1 MCRELSLHEILSI
14 QSATY
19 SKPSEM
25 PIMKAMETIFAK
37 HTRSLRAFG
46 VVLVFFTLATAVVP
60 SHAPAAYPFTNTEA
74 SPDTLDLSRIYGR
87 IQYVEHFP
95 DYKVQVVDHFPDLRV
110 QVVEHFPD
118 GPGKWE
124 IVEHFPDY
132 QIQIVDHFP
141 DFKIQYVEHF
151 PGVE

>member
-1 MCRELSLHEILSI
+1 
-14 QSATY
+14 
-19 SKPSEM
+19 
-25 PIMKAMETIFAK
+25 MKAIPTTTA
-37 HTRSLRAFG
+37 RSRGSLRALG
-46 VVLVFFTLATAVVP
+46 VVGVLLALATVAVP

-74 SPDTLDLSRIYGR
+74 TPDTLDLSRIYGR

-95 DYKVQVVDHFPDLRV
+95 DYKVQVVDNFPDLRV

-124 IVEHFPDY
+124 VVEHFPDYKIQIVEHFPD
-132 QIQIVDHFP
+132 
-141 DFKIQYVEHF
+141 FKIKYVEHF

>member
-37 HTRSLRAFG
+37 HTRSLRALG
-46 VVLVFFTLATAVVP
+46 VVGVLLALSITVVA
-60 SHAPAAYPFTNTEA
+60 SHAPYPLTNTA
-74 SPDTLDLSRIYGR
+74 ATPDTLDLSRIYGR

-95 DYKVQVVDHFPDLRV
+95 DYKVQVVDNFPDLRV

-118 GPGKWE
+118 GPGKWQ

-132 QIQIVDHFP
+132 QIQIVEHSP
-141 DFKIQYVEHF
+141 DFKIQYVDHF

>member
-1 MCRELSLHEILSI
+1 M
-14 QSATY
+14 TY
-19 SKPSEM
+19 SKLSKRPV
-25 PIMKAMETIFAK
+25 MKTIPM
-37 HTRSLRAFG
+37 TTDRGSLRALG
-46 VVLVFFTLATAVVP
+46 VVGVLLALATVAVA
-60 SHAPAAYPFTNTEA
+60 SHAPAAYPFTHTEA
-74 SPDTLDLSRIYGR
+74 TPDTLDLSRIYGR

-124 IVEHFPDY
+124 MVEHFPDY
-132 QIQIVDHFP
+132 KIQIVDHFP
-141 DFKIQYVEHF
+141 DFKIKYVDSF

>member
-1 MCRELSLHEILSI
+1 
-14 QSATY
+14 
-19 SKPSEM
+19 
-25 PIMKAMETIFAK
+25 MKAIPTTTA
-37 HTRSLRAFG
+37 RSRGSLRALG
-46 VVLVFFTLATAVVP
+46 VVGVLLALATVAVP
-60 SHAPAAYPFTNTEA
+60 SHAPAAYLFTNTEA
-74 SPDTLDLSRIYGR
+74 TPDTLDLSRIYGR

-124 IVEHFPDY
+124 MVEHFPDY
-132 QIQIVDHFP
+132 KIQIVDHFP
-141 DFKIQYVEHF
+141 DFKIQYVDHF

>member
-1 MCRELSLHEILSI
+1 
-14 QSATY
+14 
-19 SKPSEM
+19 
-25 PIMKAMETIFAK
+25 MKAIPTTTA
-37 HTRSLRAFG
+37 RSRGSLRALG
-46 VVLVFFTLATAVVP
+46 VVGVLLALATVAVP

-74 SPDTLDLSRIYGR
+74 TPDTLDLSRIYGR

-95 DYKVQVVDHFPDLRV
+95 DYKVQVVEHFPDLRV

-118 GPGKWE
+118 SPGKWE

-132 QIQIVDHFP
+132 KIQIVEHFP
-141 DFKIQYVEHF
+141 DFKIQYVDHF

>member
-1 MCRELSLHEILSI
+1 MI
-14 QSATY
+14 Y
-19 SKPSEM
+19 SKLSKTPV
-25 PIMKAMETIFAK
+25 MKAIPMNTARD
-37 HTRSLRAFG
+37 TGSLRTLG
-46 VVLVFFTLATAVVP
+46 VVLMLLALATAVVP

-74 SPDTLDLSRIYGR
+74 AATPDTLDLSRIYGR

-95 DYKVQVVDHFPDLRV
+95 DYKVQVVEHFPDLRV

-118 GPGKWE
+118 SPGKWE

-132 QIQIVDHFP
+132 KIQIVEHFP
-141 DFKIQYVEHF
+141 DFKIQYVDHF

>member
-1 MCRELSLHEILSI
+1 V
-14 QSATY
+14 TY
-19 SKPSEM
+19 SKLSKRPV
-25 PIMKAMETIFAK
+25 MKTIPMTTA
-37 HTRSLRAFG
+37 RGSLRALG
-46 VVLVFFTLATAVVP
+46 VVGVLLALATVAVA
-60 SHAPAAYPFTNTEA
+60 SHAPAAYPLTNTETT
-74 SPDTLDLSRIYGR
+74 PDTLDLSRIYGR

-132 QIQIVDHFP
+132 KIQIVDHFP
-141 DFKIQYVEHF
+141 DFKIKYVDSF